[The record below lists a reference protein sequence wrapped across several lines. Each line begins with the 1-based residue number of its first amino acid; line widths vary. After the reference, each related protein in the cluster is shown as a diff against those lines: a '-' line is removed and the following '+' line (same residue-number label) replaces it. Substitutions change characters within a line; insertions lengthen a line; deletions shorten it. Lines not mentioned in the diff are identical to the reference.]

1 MLNTHLSAARGASW
15 LTSCALLALL
25 GGAATAVAAIV
36 DESGEATATLA
47 ATQGSTAAGTATF
60 KAAGKDGV
68 QLTVEVSGLK
78 PGSSHGFHVH
88 EKGDC
93 SSPDAT
99 SAGPHFSLPGQQH
112 GTHEGEAFH
121 AGDLGNLAADANGR
135 ATASL
140 VVPASKLTIAPG
152 QLSVVGRALVV
163 HGAPDDLKSQPAGNS
178 GPRIACGVID
188 RKTVKDGIAPMKP
201 AAN

>member
-1 MLNTHLSAARGASW
+1 MSTRKQSPACSRSLLA
-15 LTSCALLALL
+15 SCAFIVLFA
-25 GGAATAVAAIV
+25 GAAPAVAAIV
-36 DESGEATATLA
+36 DESGEASATLA
-47 ATQGSTAAGTATF
+47 ATQGSTASGMATF

-68 QLTVEVSGLK
+68 QLSVAMTGLK
-78 PGSSHGFHVH
+78 PGAAHGFHVH

-93 SSPDAT
+93 SAPDAT

-112 GTHEGEAFH
+112 GSHEGESFH
-121 AGDLGNLAADANGR
+121 AGDLGNITADATGKG
-135 ATASL
+135 TASL

-188 RKTVKDGIAPMKP
+188 RRTMKDGIAPIKP
-201 AAN
+201 AN